1 MPGTLGR
8 SRYTYPNLFCNP
20 TGRIRLQYLHLPP
33 PDAVYNQARLIYSQ
47 SEQLSMNTRRSFHMV
62 CLTMMLA
69 SIIVPRAA
77 SQSSSAPGSLSVED
91 VLALSKAGVAEDV
104 IITKIRMNGKAFDL
118 NAAEIR
124 EIHKAGISDLIINV
138 LLNPAYKPEPPA
150 PAPTPSHTETET
162 TPKAPPPPAPPAKH
176 YPADDHA
183 SKVPPEPGV
192 YHFPANLP
200 VRIAVKVL
208 LGMQEGAGLGKVVL
222 KKPKT
227 IAYLVGTTAETR
239 IADPAPVF
247 YLRLP
252 EGKAIEDYVLVA
264 LDHKGDR
271 RGLEMG
277 PAGPKQ
283 ADVRRQFDNLEV
295 GANLFKLT
303 VAKLA
308 KGEYLF
314 FQLGSAE
321 PPKGIYGR
329 GFDFGIDGSSK

>member
-1 MPGTLGR
+1 
-8 SRYTYPNLFCNP
+8 
-20 TGRIRLQYLHLPP
+20 
-33 PDAVYNQARLIYSQ
+33 
-47 SEQLSMNTRRSFHMV
+47 MNTRRSFHMV
-62 CLTMMLA
+62 CMTMMLA
-69 SIIVPRAA
+69 SMAAPRAA
-77 SQSSSAPGSLSVED
+77 AQSSGAPGSLTVED

-118 NAAEIR
+118 NAAEIL
-124 EIHKAGISDLIINV
+124 EIKKAGISDLIINV
-138 LLNPAYKPEPPA
+138 LMNPAYKPEPPA
-150 PAPTPSHTETET
+150 SPVPPGRSET
-162 TPKAPPPPAPPAKH
+162 TPKAPPPPASPAKP

-183 SKVPPEPGV
+183 SKVPPEPSV
-192 YHFPANLP
+192 YHFPASSP
-200 VRIAVKVL
+200 VKIAVKIL

-227 IAYLVGTTAETR
+227 IAYLVGAAAETR
-239 IADPAPVF
+239 IDDPAPVF

-271 RGLEMG
+271 RELEMG

-295 GANLFKLT
+295 GPNLFKLT
-303 VAKLA
+303 VAKLG

-329 GFDFGIDGSSK
+329 GFDFGIDGPHK